1 MATARVSNSADQF
14 VLLSQW
20 CPASS
25 SWQDLPARHE
35 SVGAAESAATDRG
48 IYRVV
53 FVCGDRRLPM
63 EPFGVIGS
71 HPADAGQEW
80 AEQTA

>member
-1 MATARVSNSADQF
+1 MRVNSGGCGDPYI
-14 VLLSQW
+14 LLSRW
-20 CPASS
+20 CCVAK
-25 SWQDLPARHE
+25 SWRDLPERHD
-35 SVGAAESAATDRG
+35 SVGVAESAATERG

-53 FVCGDRRLPM
+53 FVCGDRRLAM

-80 AEQTA
+80 AGQTA

>member
-1 MATARVSNSADQF
+1 MAAAREPKNADQF
-14 VLLSQW
+14 VRLSRW
-20 CPASS
+20 CTATAS
-25 SWQDLPARHE
+25 WCDIPGRHD

-53 FVCGDRRLPM
+53 FVCGGRRLPM

-71 HPADAGQEW
+71 HPADDVQGQ
-80 AEQTA
+80 ATRMA

>member
-1 MATARVSNSADQF
+1 MATAHATKSADQF

-20 CPASS
+20 CCVAK
-25 SWQDLPARHE
+25 SWRDIPSRHD
-35 SVGAAESAATDRG
+35 SVGAAESAATERG

>member
-1 MATARVSNSADQF
+1 MAAAHVPKRADQY
-14 VLLSQW
+14 VLLSRW
-20 CPASS
+20 CAASS
-25 SWQDLPARHE
+25 SWRDIPARHD
-35 SVGAAESAATDRG
+35 SVGAAEAAARDRG

-53 FVCGDRRLPM
+53 VVCGARRLPM

>member
-1 MATARVSNSADQF
+1 MRVNSGGCGDPYI
-14 VLLSQW
+14 LLSRW
-20 CPASS
+20 CTATS
-25 SWQDLPARHE
+25 SWRDLPARHE

-71 HPADAGQEW
+71 HPADVGQER

>member
-1 MATARVSNSADQF
+1 MAAAREAKSADQF
-14 VLLSQW
+14 IPLSRW
-20 CPASS
+20 CSQTS
-25 SWQDLPARHE
+25 SWCDLPARHD
-35 SVGAAESAATDRG
+35 SAGAAEAAATERG

-71 HPADAGQEW
+71 HPADAG
-80 AEQTA
+80 

>member
-1 MATARVSNSADQF
+1 MAAAHATKSADQY
-14 VLLSQW
+14 VLLSRW
-20 CPASS
+20 CCVAK
-25 SWQDLPARHE
+25 SWRDIPERHE
-35 SVGAAESAATDRG
+35 SVGAAEAAATERG

-53 FVCGDRRLPM
+53 FVCGDRRLAM

-71 HPADAGQEW
+71 HPADAVQGW